1 MPKYIC
7 TIKNISSSATSNKEI
22 IANSFSF
29 TNNRVSFYDNDIR
42 LIASYPSEIII
53 INKVENNE

>member
-7 TIKNISSSATSNKEI
+7 TIKNITTSATHTKEI

-29 TNNRVSFYDNDIR
+29 TNNRVSFYDTDIR
-42 LIASYPSEIII
+42 LVASYPSEIII
-53 INKVENNE
+53 INRVENNE